1 MPRAPRVPEV
11 PNLPSTRQIRDSENA
26 AKSSAPDFR
35 LLERAFATFTEAA
48 GSLEKSYA
56 QLQGEVSKLRA
67 DLEDA
72 NAKLS
77 RSLDENARARTFLA
91 QVLDRLPCGVVV
103 GRSDGKIDL
112 LNPEA
117 RRLLELELQ
126 SVLPSRSV
134 SEILA
139 EWASNSLPGTSYVEH
154 QWMSNTSSETR
165 TLAVSMTAMEAT
177 QDAEPETI
185 WIVRDISDQKRSAA
199 EREESRRAHA
209 LAEIA
214 AVLAHEIRNPLGS
227 MELFTNVLGEATR
240 QMPEA
245 HRWVVHLQSGLRSL
259 GATVNNVLQF
269 HGKPSDQLLPVRI
282 DRALA
287 NTVEF
292 LGPLAMAQGHT
303 IHLENSIGEVTVA
316 ADVHGLQQVFLNLA
330 LNGFR
335 AMARGGTLTIRLRW
349 AIGSQQ
355 DVLQIE
361 FHDEGRGIDACSMEK
376 IFEPGFTTKAGSPGL
391 GLSVCKKVVEQV
403 GGSIRVES
411 VLEQGSTFTIYLAA
425 SEEIGE

>member
-1 MPRAPRVPEV
+1 V
-11 PNLPSTRQIRDSENA
+11 PNLPSTRQIRDSESA
-26 AKSSAPDFR
+26 AKLSSPDFR

-77 RSLDENARARTFLA
+77 ISLEENARARSFLT

-103 GRSDGKIDL
+103 GRSDGGVRL

-117 RRLLELELQ
+117 RRLLELD
-126 SVLPSRSV
+126 SPSALPSQPV

-139 EWASNSLPGTSYVEH
+139 EWACQSNHGSSYVEH
-154 QWMSNTSSETR
+154 QWQSDTSGEKR
-165 TLAVSMTAMEAT
+165 TLAVSMTAMEAA
-177 QDAEPETI
+177 QDAPPETI
-185 WIVRDISDQKRSAA
+185 WIVRDISDQKHAAA

-227 MELFTNVLGEATR
+227 MELFTNVLGEATK

-245 HRWVVHLQSGLRSL
+245 HHWVLHLQSGLRSL
-259 GATVNNVLQF
+259 SATVNNVLQF
-269 HGKPSDQLLPVRI
+269 HGKPSDRLIPVQI

-287 NTVEF
+287 QTVEF
-292 LGPLAMAQGHT
+292 LGPLARAQGHT
-303 IHLENSIGEVTVA
+303 IHLENSIGQVTVA
-316 ADVHGLQQVFLNLA
+316 ADLHALQQVFFNFA
-330 LNGFR
+330 LNSFR
-335 AMARGGTLTIRLRW
+335 AMARGGKLTIRLQW
-349 AIGSQQ
+349 AVSSHPGF
-355 DVLQIE
+355 LQID
-361 FHDEGRGIDACSMEK
+361 FQDEGRGIEPDLLDK
-376 IFEPGFTTKAGSPGL
+376 IFDPGFTTKAGSPGL
-391 GLSVCKKVVEQV
+391 GLSVCKKVVEQH
-403 GGSIRVES
+403 GGTIRVES
-411 VLEQGSTFTIYLAA
+411 RPQQGATFTIYLAA

>member
-1 MPRAPRVPEV
+1 V

-26 AKSSAPDFR
+26 AKSSTPDFR
-35 LLERAFATFTEAA
+35 LLEQAFATFTEAA

-72 NAKLS
+72 NARLS
-77 RSLDENARARTFLA
+77 RSLDENARARTFLT
-91 QVLDRLPCGVVV
+91 QVLDRLPCGVIV
-103 GRSDGKIDL
+103 GRSDGNIDL
-112 LNPEA
+112 LNPVA
-117 RRLLELELQ
+117 RRLFELETQ
-126 SVLPSRSV
+126 SLERARSV
-134 SEILA
+134 CEILEDWSSHAVA
-139 EWASNSLPGTSYVEH
+139 EASDAEVQWCSSNST
-154 QWMSNTSSETR
+154 QQR
-165 TLAVSMTAMEAT
+165 TLAVSRTTMESSKDEEA
-177 QDAEPETI
+177 ETI
-185 WIVRDISDQKRSAA
+185 WIVRDISDQKRFAA

-245 HRWVVHLQSGLRSL
+245 HQWVLHLQSGLRSL

-269 HGKPSDQLLPVRI
+269 HGRPCDQLLPVRL

-287 NTVEF
+287 HTVEF
-292 LGPLAMAQGHT
+292 LGPLARTQGHT
-303 IHLENSIGEVTVA
+303 IHLENSVGEVTVK
-316 ADVHGLQQVFLNLA
+316 ADVHVLQQVFLNLA

-335 AMARGGTLTIRLRW
+335 AMARGGRLAVRLQW
-349 AIGSQQ
+349 ARAIDLGLLRIDFEDSGCG
-355 DVLQIE
+355 IE
-361 FHDEGRGIDACSMEK
+361 PASIEK

-391 GLSVCKKVVEQV
+391 GLSVCKKVIEHH
-403 GGSIRVES
+403 GGRIVVDSR
-411 VLEQGSTFTIYLAA
+411 LQQGSTFTIYLAP
-425 SEEIGE
+425 SEELGE